1 MGLVE
6 TRLRVISGSSRPA
19 AEPAEIKTTPGGSR
33 PGSPGLTSG
42 ASAGSSRPEDLAGE
56 LYIPILL
63 SGPTATPGIT
73 TATLAWTLSSAGP
86 AGYHRARHRLSG
98 EADWITESW
107 SLATSW
113 EAEVSLADLEDG
125 ETHDYQ
131 IESAAGPGGLWTMGW
146 LPATP
151 LTFET
156 ESAFTLVISNVHW
169 TIGKTT
175 LGVLYDT
182 NAATKCRISYK
193 KATDFLWQQLNIET
207 TYHTG
212 GHSHTLSGLTTA
224 TEYWIRIFAYD
235 SAGHEDYAPSEAG
248 YYRVKTHSSAGTGGG
263 YIGTVT

>member
-1 MGLVE
+1 MQ
-6 TRLRVISGSSRPA
+6 IKSGSSRAIIDPEEA
-19 AEPAEIKTTPGGSR
+19 LSSRGGSLAR
-33 PGSPGLTSG
+33 E
-42 ASAGSSRPEDLAGE
+42 AGSSTPASSGSSRSKGLAGE
-56 LYIPILL
+56 LYVPILL

-113 EAEVSLADLEDG
+113 EAEVSLTDLEDG

-175 LGVLYDT
+175 LGVLYNT
-182 NAATKCRISYK
+182 NAATKCRIGYK
-193 KATDFLWQQLNIET
+193 KATDFFWQRLSVET
-207 TYHTG
+207 SYHAG

-224 TEYWIRIFAYD
+224 TEYWIRIYAYD
-235 SAGHEDYAPSEAG
+235 AAGNQDYAPSEEG

-263 YIGTVT
+263 YIETVY